1 MSSAWGAGLYD
12 NAAWNAFQVEE
23 IPLFDYEEMLADHD
37 HAADEADCGVWDN
50 LDLDVADDDFD

>member
-23 IPLFDYEEMLADHD
+23 IPLFDYEEMLAD
-37 HAADEADCGVWDN
+37 EADCGVWDN